1 MARISSY
8 PFDTNITGDDAW
20 IGTDSSNRSTKQF
33 TATAVANF
41 INLTGKLSI
50 GGQMNFKWSDTE
62 NGGAGTISITGG
74 DGSGLAFNSITQ
86 MRISI
91 TETSNENVVAFLTYI
106 IGKPILL
113 GQGDQISSFGH
124 YTIASYAVDPAD
136 ANYYIANLT
145 YIGGNGVVAA
155 PGTIYTMVHFN
166 ITSGGTD
173 VGLTQIFNPAS
184 TQWVINNTTGKAD
197 ASVTLVNNQG
207 AAPTNEII
215 YGCVTYTN
223 ATTITVDFNQAIA
236 GSSFL
241 N

>member
-20 IGTDSSNRSTKQF
+20 IGTDSANGSTKQF

-41 INLTGKLSI
+41 INLTGKLAI
-50 GGQMNFKWSDTE
+50 GGQMNFKWSNTQ
-62 NGGAGTISITGG
+62 NGGAGTISRTGG
-74 DGSGLAFNSITQ
+74 AGSGLAFNAITALH
-86 MRISI
+86 ISI
-91 TETSNENVVAFLTYI
+91 TETSAENVVAFLTYI

-145 YIGGNGVVAA
+145 YIGGNGVIAA
-155 PGTIYTMVHFN
+155 QDTIYTIVHFN

-173 VGLTQIFNPAS
+173 VGLRQNFTTSN
-184 TQWVINNTTGKAD
+184 QWVINNTTGKAD
-197 ASVTLVNNQG
+197 CSVTLIDTN
-207 AAPTNEII
+207 NEII
-215 YGCVTYTN
+215 FGCVDYTS
-223 ATTITVDFNQAIA
+223 ATTITVDFDSNVA

>member
-20 IGTDSSNRSTKQF
+20 IGTDAANGSTKQF
-33 TATAVANF
+33 TASAVANF
-41 INLTGKLSI
+41 INLTGKIAI
-50 GGQMNFKWSDTE
+50 GGQMNFKWSNTE
-62 NGGAGTISITGG
+62 NGGAGTISRTGG
-74 DGSGLAFNSITQ
+74 AGSGLAFNAITALH
-86 MRISI
+86 ISI
-91 TETSNENVVAFLTYI
+91 TETSAENVVAFLTYI

-124 YTIASYAVDPAD
+124 YTIASYAVDPGD

-145 YIGGNGVVAA
+145 YIGGNGVIAA
-155 PGTIYTMVHFN
+155 QDTIYTIVHFN

-173 VGLTQIFNPAS
+173 VGLRQNFTTSN
-184 TQWVINNTTGKAD
+184 QWVINNTTGKAD
-197 ASVTLVNNQG
+197 CSVTLIDTN
-207 AAPTNEII
+207 NEII
-215 YGCVTYTN
+215 FGCVDYTS
-223 ATTITVDFNQAIA
+223 ATTITVDFDSNVA

>member
-8 PFDTNITGDDAW
+8 PFDTNITGNDAW

-62 NGGAGTISITGG
+62 NGGAGTISRTGG

-124 YTIASYAVDPAD
+124 YTIASYAVDPGD

-145 YIGGNGVVAA
+145 YIGGNGVIAA

-166 ITSGGTD
+166 ITSAGGD
-173 VGLTQIFNPAS
+173 VTERQNFTAANN
-184 TQWVINNTTGKAD
+184 WVITNGTGKATP
-197 ASVTLVNNQG
+197 SVTLID
-207 AAPTNEII
+207 TNDEII
-215 YGCVTYTN
+215 FGCVDYTS
-223 ATTITVDFNQAIA
+223 ATQIDVTFDNGLQVA

>member
-20 IGTDSSNRSTKQF
+20 IGTDSSNKLTKQF
-33 TATAVANF
+33 TASAVARF
-41 INLTGKLSI
+41 INLTGKIAI
-50 GGQMNFKWSDTE
+50 GGQMNFKWSDTQ
-62 NGGAGTISITGG
+62 NGGPGTISRTGG
-74 DGSGLAFNSITQ
+74 GGSGLAFNTITQ
-86 MRISI
+86 MRISV
-91 TETSNENVVAFLTYI
+91 TETSKENVVAFLTYI

-113 GQGDQISSFGH
+113 GQGDQISQFGH
-124 YTIASYAVDPAD
+124 YTIASYVVDPLD
-136 ANYYIANLT
+136 ATYYIANLT
-145 YIGGNGVVAA
+145 YIGGNGVIAA
-155 PGTIYTMVHFN
+155 QGTIYTIVHFN

-207 AAPTNEII
+207 AGATNEII

-223 ATTITVDFNQAIA
+223 ATTITVDFDQAVA

>member
-20 IGTDSSNRSTKQF
+20 IGTDAANGSTKQF
-33 TATAVANF
+33 TASAVANF
-41 INLTGKLSI
+41 INLTGKIAI
-50 GGQMNFKWSDTE
+50 GGQMNFKWSNTE
-62 NGGAGTISITGG
+62 NGGAGTISRTGG
-74 DGSGLAFNSITQ
+74 AGSGLAFNAITA
-86 MRISI
+86 MHISI
-91 TETSNENVVAFLTYI
+91 TETSAENVVAFLTYI

-145 YIGGNGVVAA
+145 YIGGNGVIAA
-155 PGTIYTMVHFN
+155 QDTIYTIVHFN

-173 VGLTQIFNPAS
+173 VGLRQNFTTSN
-184 TQWVINNTTGKAD
+184 QWVINNTTGKAD
-197 ASVTLVNNQG
+197 CSVTLIDTN
-207 AAPTNEII
+207 NEII
-215 YGCVTYTN
+215 FGCVDYTS
-223 ATTITVDFNQAIA
+223 ATTITVDFDSNVA

>member
-20 IGTDSSNRSTKQF
+20 IGTDSSSKTTKQF
-33 TATAVANF
+33 TATTVANF
-41 INLTGKLSI
+41 INLTGKLAI
-50 GGQMNFKWSDTE
+50 GGQMNFTWSNTQ
-62 NGGAGTISITGG
+62 NGGAGTISRTGG
-74 DGSGLAFNSITQ
+74 TGSGLAFNTITQ

-124 YTIASYAVDPAD
+124 YTIASYAADPAD

-145 YIGGNGVVAA
+145 YIGGNGVIAA
-155 PGTIYTMVHFN
+155 QDTIYTIVHFN

-173 VGLTQIFNPAS
+173 VGLRQNFTTSN
-184 TQWVINNTTGKAD
+184 QWVINNTTGKAD
-197 ASVTLVNNQG
+197 CSVTLIDTN
-207 AAPTNEII
+207 NEII
-215 YGCVTYTN
+215 FGCVDYTS
-223 ATTITVDFNQAIA
+223 ATTITVDFDSNVA

>member
-62 NGGAGTISITGG
+62 NGGAGTISRTGG

-124 YTIASYAVDPAD
+124 YTIASYAVDPGD

-145 YIGGNGVVAA
+145 YIGGNGVIAA
-155 PGTIYTMVHFN
+155 QDTIYTIVHFN

-173 VGLTQIFNPAS
+173 VGLRQNFTTSN
-184 TQWVINNTTGKAD
+184 QWVINNTTGKAD
-197 ASVTLVNNQG
+197 CSVTLIDTN
-207 AAPTNEII
+207 NEII
-215 YGCVTYTN
+215 FGCVDYTS
-223 ATTITVDFNQAIA
+223 ATTITVDFDSNVA

>member
-62 NGGAGTISITGG
+62 NGGAGTISRTGG

-145 YIGGNGVVAA
+145 YIGGNGVIAA
-155 PGTIYTMVHFN
+155 QDTIYTIVHFN

-173 VGLTQIFNPAS
+173 VGLRQNFTTSN
-184 TQWVINNTTGKAD
+184 QWVINNTTGKAD
-197 ASVTLVNNQG
+197 CSVTLIDTN
-207 AAPTNEII
+207 NEII
-215 YGCVTYTN
+215 FGCVDYTS
-223 ATTITVDFNQAIA
+223 ATTITVDFDSNVA